1 VNCPPSDKK
10 PSFGRQSTIASVY
23 VLVKNRFEDNAPLT
37 EQALAIFLH

>member
-1 VNCPPSDKK
+1 
-10 PSFGRQSTIASVY
+10 VY